1 MDLLGLQAQQQP
13 SGIAVQAAAAAH
25 AAAAAIQT
33 PSTATATSSNAATIN
48 ALEALQKQQAVQ
60 VSTAHAV
67 AAHAAAAQAVAQ
79 AQAVPSVNGHNSAYS
94 NSSTNTT
101 QTTNATAGLLSFP
114 TSHHQAV
121 VSGAGSNALF
131 SHASQAG
138 QSSLL
143 GAMIAARASGA
154 PILAQSGQPQAAVHA
169 GVLAAHQQQQIVAAA
184 QAQAQAQA
192 HAAAAA
198 AGNPLNGSN
207 PLALAALQAQQNHPL
222 LAQNAAAQIAQL
234 SQWQQAAAQ
243 QAVVQAGNSSNT
255 VAAMTPQGLILLPR
269 Q

>member
-1 MDLLGLQAQQQP
+1 MG
-13 SGIAVQAAAAAH
+13 
-25 AAAAAIQT
+25 
-33 PSTATATSSNAATIN
+33 
-48 ALEALQKQQAVQ
+48 
-60 VSTAHAV
+60 STAHAV

-121 VSGAGSNALF
+121 VSGAGSNALL

-154 PILAQSGQPQAAVHA
+154 PILAQSGQPQ
-169 GVLAAHQQQQIVAAA
+169 
-184 QAQAQAQA
+184 
-192 HAAAAA
+192 AAAAA

>member
-1 MDLLGLQAQQQP
+1 MGH
-13 SGIAVQAAAAAH
+13 GH
-25 AAAAAIQT
+25 G
-33 PSTATATSSNAATIN
+33 
-48 ALEALQKQQAVQ
+48 
-60 VSTAHAV
+60 V

-121 VSGAGSNALF
+121 VSGAGSNALL

-169 GVLAAHQQQQIVAAA
+169 GVLAAHQQQQIVAA
-184 QAQAQAQA
+184 AQAQAQA

-243 QAVVQAGNSSNT
+243 QAAVQAGNSSNT

>member
-33 PSTATATSSNAATIN
+33 PSTATATSSNAATMN

-121 VSGAGSNALF
+121 VSGAGSNALL

-169 GVLAAHQQQQIVAAA
+169 GVLAAHQQQQIVAA
-184 QAQAQAQA
+184 AQAQAQA

-243 QAVVQAGNSSNT
+243 QAAVQAGNSSNA

>member
-33 PSTATATSSNAATIN
+33 TSTATATSSNAATIN

>member
-33 PSTATATSSNAATIN
+33 SSTATATSSNAATIN

-60 VSTAHAV
+60 VST
-67 AAHAAAAQAVAQ
+67 AHAAAAQAVAQ

-121 VSGAGSNALF
+121 VSGAGSNALL

-169 GVLAAHQQQQIVAAA
+169 GVLAAHQQQQIVAA
-184 QAQAQAQA
+184 AQAQAQA

-243 QAVVQAGNSSNT
+243 QAAVQAGNSSNT

>member
-121 VSGAGSNALF
+121 ASGAGSNALL

-169 GVLAAHQQQQIVAAA
+169 GVLAAHQQQQIDAAA
-184 QAQAQAQA
+184 QA
-192 HAAAAA
+192 
-198 AGNPLNGSN
+198 
-207 PLALAALQAQQNHPL
+207 
-222 LAQNAAAQIAQL
+222 
-234 SQWQQAAAQ
+234 
-243 QAVVQAGNSSNT
+243 
-255 VAAMTPQGLILLPR
+255 
-269 Q
+269 

>member
-48 ALEALQKQQAVQ
+48 AIEALQKQQAVQ

-121 VSGAGSNALF
+121 VSGAGSNALL

-169 GVLAAHQQQQIVAAA
+169 GVLAAHQQQQIVAA
-184 QAQAQAQA
+184 AQAQAQA

>member
-1 MDLLGLQAQQQP
+1 VDLLGLQAQQQP

-33 PSTATATSSNAATIN
+33 SSTATATSSNAATIN

-121 VSGAGSNALF
+121 VSGAGSNALL

-169 GVLAAHQQQQIVAAA
+169 GVLAAHQQQQIVAA
-184 QAQAQAQA
+184 AQAQAQA

>member
-1 MDLLGLQAQQQP
+1 M
-13 SGIAVQAAAAAH
+13 
-25 AAAAAIQT
+25 
-33 PSTATATSSNAATIN
+33 ATTRLIPTR
-48 ALEALQKQQAVQ
+48 
-60 VSTAHAV
+60 
-67 AAHAAAAQAVAQ
+67 
-79 AQAVPSVNGHNSAYS
+79 P
-94 NSSTNTT
+94 NTT

-121 VSGAGSNALF
+121 VSGAGSNALL

-184 QAQAQAQA
+184 QAQAQA

-234 SQWQQAAAQ
+234 SQMQQAAASQAAAQ
-243 QAVVQAGNSSNT
+243 QNAVQAGSHGNT
-255 VAAMTPQGLILLPR
+255 VAAMTPQGWVIIPR

>member
-121 VSGAGSNALF
+121 VSGAGSNALL

-169 GVLAAHQQQQIVAAA
+169 GVLAAHQQQQIVAA
-184 QAQAQAQA
+184 AQAQAQA

-243 QAVVQAGNSSNT
+243 QAVVQAGNSSNA

>member
-121 VSGAGSNALF
+121 VSGAGSNALL
-131 SHASQAG
+131 SHVSQAG
-138 QSSLL
+138 QPSLL

-154 PILAQSGQPQAAVHA
+154 PILAQSGQPQTAVHA
-169 GVLAAHQQQQIVAAA
+169 GVLAAHQQQQIVAA
-184 QAQAQAQA
+184 AQAQAQA

>member
-121 VSGAGSNALF
+121 VSGAGSNALL

-154 PILAQSGQPQAAVHA
+154 PILAQSGQPQTAVHA
-169 GVLAAHQQQQIVAAA
+169 GVLAAHQQQQIVAA
-184 QAQAQAQA
+184 AQAQAQA

-243 QAVVQAGNSSNT
+243 QAAVQAGNSSNT